1 MNRKYKITIKS
12 LNELKED
19 STSEEVFNAI
29 NEIKLITKYINEN
42 PLKLGQNPESKI
54 IDWTIEGGQFKDIN
68 GKYDIELSLN
78 KDKESIYID
87 FVQTYDDNN
96 GDITNDLEIQDIT
109 LWTGNGDK
117 DYSIMITDDLDKD
130 IQTIINYINK

>member
-54 IDWTIEGGQFKDIN
+54 VDWTIEGGQFKDIN

>member
-1 MNRKYKITIKS
+1 MNRKYKIIIKS

-54 IDWTIEGGQFKDIN
+54 VDWTIEGGQFKDIN